1 MSKRRKK
8 IRRSGVTLFLLGFL
22 LVSLFTV
29 FPKLETVE
37 AQQYNQSNRVATNVG
52 GWQAAS
58 FPVENFQAYTSGF
71 GYRRSAT
78 GASNLE
84 FHRGL
89 DIAAPQGSYI
99 RNWWAGTVIKVSD
112 RDACGTH
119 IVIRS
124 QNWEHTYCHMEGK
137 VESASGRRYM
147 IDRAG
152 GVQIWEGQ
160 QIPAGWRI
168 GRVGMT
174 GRTTGPH
181 LHWGLKYGDD
191 YVDPAMVI
199 RAMSSQQVAKKS
211 NSSNWNS
218 SQAEVRIQESKFI
231 RDAGY

>member
-1 MSKRRKK
+1 MSKRRQKLK
-8 IRRSGVTLFLLGFL
+8 HSGVILFLLGFI

-29 FPKLETVE
+29 FPKLEIVE
-37 AQQYNQSNRVATNVG
+37 AQQYHKSNRIATSVR

-78 GASNLE
+78 GGSNWE
-84 FHRGL
+84 FHSGL

-99 RNWWAGTVIKVSD
+99 RNWWTGTVIKVGD

-119 IVIRS
+119 IVIKS
-124 QNWEHTYCHMEGK
+124 GNWEHTYCHMQGK

-152 GVQIWEGQ
+152 GVQIWQGQ

-181 LHWGLKYGDD
+181 LHWGLKYGNN

-199 RAMSSQQVAKKS
+199 RAMSSGQVAKRS
-211 NSSNWNS
+211 NSNWNS
-218 SQAEVRIQESKFI
+218 NQAEVRIQESKFI